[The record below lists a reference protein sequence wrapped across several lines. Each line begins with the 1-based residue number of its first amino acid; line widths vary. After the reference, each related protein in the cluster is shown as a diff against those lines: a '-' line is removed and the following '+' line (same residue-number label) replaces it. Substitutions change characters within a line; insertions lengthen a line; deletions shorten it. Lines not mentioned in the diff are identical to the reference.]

1 MRFSNEEKKLWLED
15 WQQSGK
21 SAYGYA
27 KANGINP
34 QTFLNW
40 AKARKKNKSCLVEV
54 PARVIQSLDTSHEI
68 FIEKGDIKIRV
79 PLSIKIEEL
88 RAVIIALRGTT

>member
-1 MRFSNEEKKLWLED
+1 MRFSKEEKKLWLED

-34 QTFLNW
+34 QTFMNW
-40 AKARKKNKSCLVEV
+40 TKAGTKTKSSLVEV
-54 PARVIQSLDTSHEI
+54 PAKVLRSLDTSHEI
-68 FIEKGDIKIRV
+68 LIEKADIKIRV
-79 PLSIKIEEL
+79 PLSIGSNEL
-88 RAVIIALRGTT
+88 RTVIVALRGTT